1 MTNLEIELHTR
12 KQEKELWV
20 DIRISNQ
27 RETLVLIRKS
37 DERISQLFEETFE
50 IRESGNGSLIP
61 YTGPLVKRRAYTL
74 ADFEPLNPGEFIKKT
89 IRIDNAYALSEAKTS
104 YRIRGH
110 LLLWER
116 EKSAAG
122 AVTTKWHAFTWP

>member
-12 KQEKELWV
+12 RQEKELWV

-27 RETLVLIRKS
+27 RDTPVWIRKS
-37 DERISQLFEETFE
+37 DEIISQLFEETFE
-50 IRESGNGSLIP
+50 IRESGDGSLIP

-116 EKSAAG
+116 EKSATG
-122 AVTTKWHAFTWP
+122 AVTTKWQAFTWP